1 MSERACVRVFAV
13 GPMGLDLDA
22 MLFALLLLYL
32 PYLTYLPA
40 LPSIYLGLLCPI
52 RPSTYTG

>member
-1 MSERACVRVFAV
+1 MRVSASVAV
-13 GPMGLDLDA
+13 GRTGLDLDA

-40 LPSIYLGLLCPI
+40 LPSIYLGLLCPV